1 MVVDQSYPINE
12 NISTEAEEG
21 TYASRAYN
29 KVQGNNKMLRR
40 LSVWIA
46 KHLSEKQFIMLLAF
60 LVGIGT
66 AVAAQTLK
74 LLIHEIEHMLTSQ
87 FDVTHSNWL
96 FLVYPVVGI
105 YLTALFIKYVV
116 RDDIGHGVTK
126 ILYAL
131 SRRQGNI
138 KGHNCWSSVVA
149 SALTI
154 GFGGSVGAESPIV
167 LTGSAIGSS
176 LGRLFNLDHK
186 TMMLLIGCGASGA
199 VAGIFKAPIAGLM
212 FTLEVLMV
220 DLTMASLLPLLVS
233 CLTAA
238 CITYAWTGMNPM
250 FNFVLNDPFAVN
262 RVPTSVM
269 LGICCGFISLYFT
282 RVMNSFEQV
291 FGRLNNMYAK
301 LALGGVVLAVL
312 IYFFPPL
319 YGEGYNTISVLI
331 NGRTPGEVDSVL
343 NNSLFYGHQ
352 NLLLV
357 YLGLIVL
364 LKVFATTA
372 TNGGGGCGGT
382 FAPSLFLGCIGGF
395 VFSRLWNEYG
405 LWDITVPETNYAL
418 LGMAGVMSGVFHAPL
433 TGVFLIAEL
442 TGGYQLF
449 IPLMIVSVASYLT
462 INAFEKHSIYAMR
475 LARKGELL
483 THHKDRS
490 VLTLM
495 TLDSIIDKERPLLYP
510 DMYLGQIVQTVSTSK
525 SLHFAVVDMKKGM
538 LGVINLNKIRKII
551 FRSELYRMYKASQL
565 MQQPEMILRTN
576 DNMQTV
582 MNKFAHCDAGTLP
595 VLKPDGTFVGFVSRT
610 RLYASYRQVMKDF
623 SEE

>member
-1 MVVDQSYPINE
+1 MIVDQTYPLNE
-12 NISTEAEEG
+12 ETTIQPSEG
-21 TYASRAYN
+21 AYASRAYN
-29 KVQGNNKMLRR
+29 KVQGNNKTMRK

-74 LLIHEIEHMLTSQ
+74 LLIHEIEYMLTSQ
-87 FDVTHSNWL
+87 FDVRHSNWL

-138 KGHNCWSSVVA
+138 RGHNCWSSVVA

-301 LALGGVVLAVL
+301 LALGGVVLALL

-331 NGRTPGEVDSVL
+331 NGRSPEAVDSVL

-357 YLGLIVL
+357 YLGLIIL

-395 VFSRLWNEYG
+395 VFSRLWNEFG
-405 LWDITVPETNYAL
+405 LWDVSVPETNYAL

-538 LGVINLNKIRKII
+538 LGVININKIRKII

-565 MQQPEMILRTN
+565 MQQPEMVLRTN

-595 VLKPDGTFVGFVSRT
+595 VLNPDGTFVGFVSRT